1 MRTLHVLKARGL
13 QWHLF
18 AIDDRALA
26 CHYICIDGNEVLLK
40 QDMSIEEGRLRWLHL
55 RRQDFTIPKTQSD
68 VLGETV
74 TSHLGQR
81 LKEFVKWQTSKKITN
96 IINPPFEG
104 KAIEI
109 DSAESLQ
116 RISTFL
122 HVEERN
128 DYEAWLQGRREK
140 EYFHDLNVK
149 ERDECEAWLREQREK
164 EDFCDF

>member
-1 MRTLHVLKARGL
+1 MVR
-13 QWHLF
+13 
-18 AIDDRALA
+18 D
-26 CHYICIDGNEVLLK
+26 
-40 QDMSIEEGRLRWLHL
+40 LRNSLNGK
-55 RRQDFTIPKTQSD
+55 P
-68 VLGETV
+68 
-74 TSHLGQR
+74 
-81 LKEFVKWQTSKKITN
+81 VKKYTN